1 MALRKIHL
9 IIRDAGIESRRN
21 VEHMIRDGRVTVN
34 GQVVTDPAVTAD
46 PEKDHIKVDGKLIL
60 KTEVTPLY
68 YLFNK
73 PRYVVSTM
81 SDPEGRTSVG
91 ELIKPLKKKL
101 FTVGRLDFDAEGLM
115 LLTNDG
121 TLAQKMSHPSSR
133 IPRTYMVKV
142 KGAPEDK
149 ELAIIRKGMGIG
161 DGDRVGDVTWT
172 VVKRQ
177 KTSTWIKVVLYEGKR
192 NEIKR
197 IFARIRHPVRKIR
210 RIAFGP
216 LTLGPLPVGT
226 WRELTRAETVKLHSL
241 VSGEAGKAR

>member
-60 KTEVTPLY
+60 KTEAIPLY

-133 IPRTYMVKV
+133 VPRTYMVKV

-149 ELAIIRKGMGIG
+149 ELAIIRKGMSIG

-226 WRELTRAETVKLHSL
+226 WRPLTKAETMKLHSL
-241 VSGEAGKAR
+241 VSDKAGKAR